1 MRFLFVFFLCLP
13 VCLWADVPSEQAAE
27 VQHLINYLAESDCVM
42 IRNGKEHTGEEGAE
56 HVQRKYDH
64 FRDDIESTE
73 EFIEYSATGSL
84 LSKKK
89 YHVQCGTEEPVP
101 SRDWLLEEL
110 ERYRSQS

>member
-1 MRFLFVFFLCLP
+1 MRHSSFLVLLLP
-13 VCLWADVPSEQAAE
+13 AVLWADFPPEQSAE

-73 EFIEYSATGSL
+73 DFIEYSATGSL

-101 SRDWLLEEL
+101 SGDWLLEEL